1 MIKQIKLE
9 IIIICIIII
18 SCYFIYP
25 IYSIL
30 TLFWFIIYFYLKLKG
45 KYDILNR
52 KEKRSWIFTAY
63 FYPLI
68 EALLKIFIIKS
79 IIPYSWNFINRTEH
93 LIFSI
98 VITLLLYPLMKLT
111 IKKLNSIESFIFI
124 VGLVISIGIFNEF
137 FEYVLRLH
145 YHLTDSF
152 HFSIY
157 YWDTIYDMFMN
168 LLGAIIGFFIIKKLK

>member
-1 MIKQIKLE
+1 
-9 IIIICIIII
+9 
-18 SCYFIYP
+18 
-25 IYSIL
+25 
-30 TLFWFIIYFYLKLKG
+30 
-45 KYDILNR
+45 
-52 KEKRSWIFTAY
+52 
-63 FYPLI
+63 
-68 EALLKIFIIKS
+68 
-79 IIPYSWNFINRTEH
+79 
-93 LIFSI
+93 
-98 VITLLLYPLMKLT
+98 MKLT